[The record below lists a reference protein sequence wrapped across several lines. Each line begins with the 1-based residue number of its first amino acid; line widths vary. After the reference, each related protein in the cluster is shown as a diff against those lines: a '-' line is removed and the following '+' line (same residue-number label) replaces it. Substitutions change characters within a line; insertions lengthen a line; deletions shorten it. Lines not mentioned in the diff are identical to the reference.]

1 MLLPNTLTVDK
12 PVMSPLKNF
21 SPNATKLAG
30 TILVVDDEN
39 GPRQALR
46 LLLKEYVSI
55 YTADNAQ
62 TAREFIT
69 HEGADVVVTDI
80 RMPGESG
87 IELLQW
93 IKDRQPATE
102 VIILTGYGEVES
114 AARAVELGAFAYLEK
129 PFDNDQM
136 VHYVQNALE
145 KHHRE
150 LERRQLEKLA
160 LEANRFETVGRF
172 ISGMLHDLGTPLSVI
187 ATNIDLILL
196 KPELPGMD
204 KRLSVVRNQAS
215 YCNDL
220 VRSAMNIL
228 RNPSQESE
236 LLDVNEIIE
245 NCLDVGGPVMS
256 RQGVVIQR
264 DFAPA
269 VPLVKGEFGLIRQA
283 LLNLITN
290 ACQAMQKQLIP
301 REITVRTWADAE
313 AVYISVADTG
323 PGISPE
329 MRDRIFQPFFSTKGN
344 SGTGIGLAAVCN
356 IMHRHKG
363 EVFLGAGH
371 GRGAE
376 FVLSFP
382 RNETNELPT
391 VEE

>member
-1 MLLPNTLTVDK
+1 
-12 PVMSPLKNF
+12 MSPLQNL
-21 SPNATKLAG
+21 SPKATKLAG

-62 TAREFIT
+62 SAREFIT

-87 IELLQW
+87 IDLLQW

-136 VHYVQNALE
+136 VSYVRNALE
-145 KHHRE
+145 KHNRE

-196 KPELPGMD
+196 KPELPGKD
-204 KRLSVVRNQAS
+204 KR
-215 YCNDL
+215 
-220 VRSAMNIL
+220 
-228 RNPSQESE
+228 
-236 LLDVNEIIE
+236 
-245 NCLDVGGPVMS
+245 
-256 RQGVVIQR
+256 
-264 DFAPA
+264 
-269 VPLVKGEFGLIRQA
+269 
-283 LLNLITN
+283 
-290 ACQAMQKQLIP
+290 
-301 REITVRTWADAE
+301 
-313 AVYISVADTG
+313 
-323 PGISPE
+323 
-329 MRDRIFQPFFSTKGN
+329 
-344 SGTGIGLAAVCN
+344 
-356 IMHRHKG
+356 
-363 EVFLGAGH
+363 
-371 GRGAE
+371 
-376 FVLSFP
+376 
-382 RNETNELPT
+382 
-391 VEE
+391 

>member
-1 MLLPNTLTVDK
+1 MLLTNTLAVDK
-12 PVMSPLKNF
+12 PVMSPLQNL
-21 SPNATKLAG
+21 SPKATKLAG

-62 TAREFIT
+62 SAREFIT

-87 IELLQW
+87 IDLLQW

-136 VHYVQNALE
+136 VNYVRNALE
-145 KHHRE
+145 KHNRE

-196 KPELPGMD
+196 KPELPGKD
-204 KRLSVVRNQAS
+204 KRLSVVRNQAN

-228 RNPSQESE
+228 RNPSQETE
-236 LLDVNEIIE
+236 LLDVNEIVE

-269 VPLVKGEFGLIRQA
+269 LPLVKGEFGLIRQA

-290 ACQAMQKQLIP
+290 ACQAMHKQLVP
-301 REITVRTWADAE
+301 REILLRTWSDDE

-323 PGISPE
+323 PGISQE
-329 MRDRIFQPFFSTKGN
+329 MRDKIFQPFFSTKGN
-344 SGTGIGLAAVCN
+344 QGTGIGLAAVCN

-363 EVFLGAGH
+363 EVFLGAAP

-376 FVLSFP
+376 FVLRFP
-382 RNETNELPT
+382 RNE
-391 VEE
+391 

>member
-1 MLLPNTLTVDK
+1 MLLTNTLAVDK
-12 PVMSPLKNF
+12 PVMSPLQNL
-21 SPNATKLAG
+21 SPKATKLAG

-62 TAREFIT
+62 SAREFIT

-87 IELLQW
+87 IDLLQW

-136 VHYVQNALE
+136 VSYVRNALE
-145 KHHRE
+145 KHNRE

-196 KPELPGMD
+196 KPELPGKD
-204 KRLSVVRNQAS
+204 KRLSVVRNQAN

-228 RNPSQESE
+228 RNPSQETE
-236 LLDVNEIIE
+236 LLDVNEIVE

-269 VPLVKGEFGLIRQA
+269 LPLVKGEFGLIRQA

-290 ACQAMQKQLIP
+290 ACQAMHKQLVP
-301 REITVRTWADAE
+301 REILLRTWSDDE

-323 PGISPE
+323 PGISQE
-329 MRDRIFQPFFSTKGN
+329 MRDKIFQPFFSTKGN
-344 SGTGIGLAAVCN
+344 QGTGIGLAAVCN

-363 EVFLGAGH
+363 EVFLGAAP

-376 FVLSFP
+376 FVLRFP
-382 RNETNELPT
+382 RNE
-391 VEE
+391 